1 MRLASG
7 EDFLWR
13 PVLAGLVR
21 YESVIDG
28 TLDLC
33 DIATLNELL
42 DVQAEND
49 RRLREWA
56 ERRG

>member
-1 MRLASG
+1 M
-7 EDFLWR
+7 WR

-56 ERRG
+56 ERRS